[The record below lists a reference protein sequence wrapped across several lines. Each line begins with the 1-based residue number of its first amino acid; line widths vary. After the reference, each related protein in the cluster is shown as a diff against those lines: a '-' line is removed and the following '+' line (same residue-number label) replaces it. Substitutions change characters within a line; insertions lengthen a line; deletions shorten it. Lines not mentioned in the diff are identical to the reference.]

1 MVIGPGGARMDFVAG
16 WLGTLPGFVD
26 SRWSIDI
33 STGVSLGDTHI
44 TKSLDYPDSDIK
56 RIMYHQN
63 MCLDKDADLIWTG
76 SCHGNRLS
84 RLKVLN
90 ELRHVDIVHID
101 LTGADTDQIG
111 WEFLAKTYLTKRRN
125 ISDCLNQNFWAIDHV
140 IDKEKQL
147 ISDQDRIEKFVQLS
161 KVKDG
166 ITQQIKNIKLDGIR
180 YTNLLYTDLFQP
192 TGSYYLLDQ
201 LGLVAS
207 GRHHELWQSALKLST
222 TPDQVEAWGKI
233 WNKLDLLN

>member
-1 MVIGPGGARMDFVAG
+1 MDFVAG

-26 SRWSIDI
+26 SRWSMDI
-33 STGVSLGDTHI
+33 GTGLSVGDTHF
-44 TKSLDYPDSDIK
+44 TKSLDNPDSDIG
-56 RIMYHQN
+56 RIMYHQD

-76 SCHGNRLS
+76 SCHGNMLS
-84 RLKVLN
+84 RLKLFN
-90 ELRHVDIVHID
+90 ELGQVDIVYID
-101 LTGADTDQIG
+101 LTGANIDQIY
-111 WEFLAKTYLTKRRN
+111 WEFLAKTYLTKRRH
-125 ISDCLNQNFWAIDHV
+125 IVDYLNQNLWIIDRD

-147 ISDQDRIEKFVQLS
+147 ISDQDRIEKFIQLS
-161 KVKDG
+161 KGKNQ

-192 TGSYYLLDQ
+192 TGSHYLLDQ

-207 GRHHELWQSALKLST
+207 ERHHELWQSALKLST

-233 WNKLDLLN
+233 WTKLDLLN

>member
-33 STGVSLGDTHI
+33 GTGLSLGDTHV
-44 TKSLDYPDSDIK
+44 TKALDKPDSDIN
-56 RIMYHQN
+56 RIMYHQG

-76 SCHGNRLS
+76 SCHGFMLS
-84 RLKVLN
+84 RLKSFNDLGQ
-90 ELRHVDIVHID
+90 VDIVHID
-101 LTGADTDQIG
+101 LTGANIDQIY
-111 WEFLAKTYLTKRRN
+111 WEFLAKTFLTKRRH
-125 ISDCLNQNFWAIDHV
+125 ISDCLNQNFWVIDRN

-147 ISDQDRIEKFVQLS
+147 ISDQDRIEKFIQLS
-161 KVKDG
+161 KRKNQ
-166 ITQQIKNIKLDGIR
+166 ITYQIKLDGIR
-180 YTNLLYTDLFQP
+180 YTNVLYTDLFQP